1 MWSKDGKQ
9 DRDERRQPI
18 YLLICANGGCG
29 LVLQS
34 ERPHYSDRCP
44 LCNAPMNCER
54 A

>member
-1 MWSKDGKQ
+1 MRTRDVKQ
-9 DRDERRQPI
+9 DRDDHRQQV

-44 LCNAPMNCER
+44 RCGAPMNCER